1 MRVCTHCMGNGY
13 RIVQVGD
20 DYVKDP
26 CDLCEGMGEELH
38 PDVEAQLNAIEPK
51 DDPVP
56 EPEHNPKAL
65 L

>member
-1 MRVCTHCMGNGY
+1 MGNGY